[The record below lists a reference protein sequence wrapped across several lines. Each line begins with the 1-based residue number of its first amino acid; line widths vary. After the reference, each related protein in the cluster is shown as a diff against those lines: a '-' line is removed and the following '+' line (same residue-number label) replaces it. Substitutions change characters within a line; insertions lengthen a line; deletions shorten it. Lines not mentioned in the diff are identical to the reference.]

1 MIWHLF
7 FEIWAKVKKLS
18 EIKPP
23 WGKSL
28 MQFSFI
34 SAAKE
39 LLLTGNLRLV
49 INNINFLSFYH
60 SKVPNPTFLFLNN
73 HTTKKRSWFQVREI
87 RYYFVAFCE
96 RLCPHLINIVQKTQ
110 RSQIIIVIACCRQ
123 LKSSSA
129 VQQNDLFIYQ
139 RHFNKEISSKKK

>member
-34 SAAKE
+34 SATKE
-39 LLLTGNLRLV
+39 LLLTGNLSLV

-73 HTTKKRSWFQVREI
+73 HTTHKKRSWFQVREI

-110 RSQIIIVIACCRQ
+110 SGNHTTQRSVISIKKYHPKRN
-123 LKSSSA
+123 SSE
-129 VQQNDLFIYQ
+129 
-139 RHFNKEISSKKK
+139 HFRIFN